1 MEPQGR
7 SETFKTLVVK
17 VQTFIHLTQE
27 QLLTS
32 YCTQSIVFVTSRGYE
47 RRCTSWS
54 EERIITVFWDQCLAG
69 TCVTPECL
77 ELDISSCHTL
87 KNLPVSGKV
96 DEWTAAQNLIGFC
109 EYEPERCLHL
119 CWAMVG
125 DALPLKTKCR
135 ETVLRACV
143 LLHDSCLDEA
153 KPSNAFAFT
162 KWQPYQ
168 CLYIQSKVFAL
179 GHLNVQLFWSI
190 LQNIFWAQRKR
201 ELYLMDYDERH
212 SFLFFCY
219 PGQYSCEM
227 SVKLKLIFNSN

>member
-109 EYEPERCLHL
+109 EHEPERCLHL

-168 CLYIQSKVFAL
+168 CLYIQSKVCIGSSKCSTVLIHFAKHLL
-179 GHLNVQLFWSI
+179 GTKETWVVFNGLWWAPLISLLLLSRSVLLWNVSE
-190 LQNIFWAQRKR
+190 A
-201 ELYLMDYDERH
+201 ETYL
-212 SFLFFCY
+212 
-219 PGQYSCEM
+219 
-227 SVKLKLIFNSN
+227 